1 MGGKLVASVAIYVA
15 PERSFGAGAL
25 DDKRVPALP
34 VTRAAAGLRRPRPA
48 SGSRGRSPRS
58 PKTCS
63 RWARASAHGTDTGG
77 WGQRRGVGSDRAAAA
92 AAKGGLPQ
100 LGLVAELALADCRCG
115 WSRELQVRHGGAGVA
130 GL

>member
-48 SGSRGRSPRS
+48 SGSRGARPARRKRAVDEPGHRHTAPTQAAEGSVGALAVIRARQRPRKGAFLS
-58 PKTCS
+58 LAWWPSWRLLT
-63 RWARASAHGTDTGG
+63 
-77 WGQRRGVGSDRAAAA
+77 AAA
-92 AAKGGLPQ
+92 GGA
-100 LGLVAELALADCRCG
+100 GNCRCG
-115 WSRELQVRHGGAGVA
+115 TAALEWLA
-130 GL
+130 